1 MTRFWPAGGERQ
13 IRIQQLLRYWHV
25 GRQYDFSR
33 LQIAHRS
40 QYRHNQSPLPWQR
53 KKGGEGKGSKKKTAV
68 KTAGQSKRPKHK
80 KTKTQRKYI
89 QK

>member
-1 MTRFWPAGGERQ
+1 MATEKG
-13 IRIQQLLRYWHV
+13 
-25 GRQYDFSR
+25 
-33 LQIAHRS
+33 
-40 QYRHNQSPLPWQR
+40 
-53 KKGGEGKGSKKKTAV
+53 GGEGKGTKKKTAV